1 MTQLIRRLNLIPFLI
16 PVLRAGKTTVLLIL
30 GLKLKKGPQ
39 ILYLCIILRH
49 SEGAMD
55 HLILCQL
62 IRCIICIVIKIPED
76 DKFKRHQA
84 FQQLLPLC
92 KEAR

>member
-1 MTQLIRRLNLIPFLI
+1 MTQLIRRPNLILCLI
-16 PVLRAGKTTVLLIL
+16 QVLKAGKTIMLLIL
-30 GLKLKKGPQ
+30 RLKLKKGPQ

-49 SEGAMD
+49 SEGVMD

-76 DKFKRHQA
+76 DKFKRHEA
-84 FQQLLPLC
+84 VQQLLSLC